1 LTASL
6 NNTLGNE
13 FFISFVLSN
22 RFGSTIDVLQS
33 KNTSLPELYKLYK
46 YEERALGKKF
56 LGEMAPVFGVG
67 MRTNKFGFRHAL
79 IPWIRVWLNS
89 Y

>member
-1 LTASL
+1 MSF
-6 NNTLGNE
+6 NNTFENE
-13 FFISFVLSN
+13 FSISFILSN
-22 RFGSTIDVLQS
+22 RFGSTINVLQS

-56 LGEMAPVFGVG
+56 LREMAPVFGVE
-67 MRTNKFGFRHAL
+67 MRTNKFGLRHAL
-79 IPWIRVWLNS
+79 IPWIIVSLNS